1 MNTESDDLT
10 LNVVCDYNRLRYIL
24 FFSGDFDIDISKLE
38 QLGFKYTRLP
48 LAAQEIADKYTDI
61 GLCKAVKIEDKDQAI
76 SEIAALDI
84 PIIDHTPTWDLLLL
98 EDCQELAKE
107 QHFIPRT
114 EIPEQPDIIAGRHWN
129 HKFYG
134 RPGNWSI
141 YLDGERVQISDS
153 EKSILDWYVKR
164 LIDFESKV
172 ETGWGD

>member
-48 LAAQEIADKYTDI
+48 LAAQEIADKYTHI
-61 GLCKAVKIEDKDQAI
+61 GLCRVVKIEDKEQAI
-76 SEIAALDI
+76 SEIAALNI
-84 PIIDHTPTWDLLLL
+84 PIIDHTSDGDLLLL
-98 EDCQELAKE
+98 EGNQERAKE
-107 QHFIPRT
+107 QNFIIRT
-114 EIPEQPDIIAGRHWN
+114 EIPEQPDIIAGRYWN

-153 EKSILDWYVKR
+153 EKSILDWYIKR

-172 ETGWGD
+172 ETGWDD